1 MPEFSDVPEDVE
13 EAVVSGGI
21 VGSEVSSLV
30 PDEVSDPEVPGLTVG
45 SESPVMLVPLDWDE
59 VVL

>member
-1 MPEFSDVPEDVE
+1 ME

-21 VGSEVSSLV
+21 VGSEVSPLV